1 LHWENLNVVMLG
13 NGVSKVDFKGFMAH
27 NAHAKWNVVRKV
39 YNNDDLTI
47 SLEGHK
53 HTCIFIDLLTQNK
66 CKHCCNTT
74 QATWHGIQGCQE
86 YGRGGCQIPCNMRLV
101 VVTRSNHRGWHVLLV
116 RVIRVLALL
125 ESMEM
130 SQAHCK

>member
-1 LHWENLNVVMLG
+1 MHWENLNVVMLG

-53 HTCIFIDLLTQNK
+53 HTCIFIDLLTQK
-66 CKHCCNTT
+66 
-74 QATWHGIQGCQE
+74 QMQ
-86 YGRGGCQIPCNMRLV
+86 
-101 VVTRSNHRGWHVLLV
+101 
-116 RVIRVLALL
+116 ALL
-125 ESMEM
+125 QHNTSNLAWNTRMPRIWKGRVSNTM
-130 SQAHCK
+130 